1 MRDTIQVLSAGI
13 GFSIFLVFLSFI
25 SFQYINHN
33 RRIISECRLL
43 DALVKEIETASKSV
57 DQIKQRANQVWESE
71 LNLGITH
78 TLSKIERRWL
88 RNAGKVGSD
97 AKQWAE
103 DYKTLIAETRE
114 MSYADQYVL
123 FVRKSMRLID
133 IAFGIKGAK
142 GVINSMPRKK
152 NNANHITVL
161 LEDWRS
167 KVRRLQD
174 RPIEE
179 TEHSTG
185 VPPMLPFRPGVAFV
199 LERLLAEKPNLVRG
213 MGEQTRSVIM
223 HLQLL
228 EPFVKD

>member
-1 MRDTIQVLSAGI
+1 MTSYLRSLVVMDHLRSYFRNIFPRNEPDPVRDTIQVLTAGI

-25 SFQYINHN
+25 SMQYINHN

-103 DYKTLIAETRE
+103 DYET
-114 MSYADQYVL
+114 D
-123 FVRKSMRLID
+123 
-133 IAFGIKGAK
+133 
-142 GVINSMPRKK
+142 
-152 NNANHITVL
+152 
-161 LEDWRS
+161 
-167 KVRRLQD
+167 
-174 RPIEE
+174 
-179 TEHSTG
+179 
-185 VPPMLPFRPGVAFV
+185 
-199 LERLLAEKPNLVRG
+199 
-213 MGEQTRSVIM
+213 
-223 HLQLL
+223 
-228 EPFVKD
+228 